1 MNKSQFYTSHLA
13 GLHSQLLSHPLTREH
28 LQGHFR
34 LDGVNSTPG
43 MVIELPFA
51 ELEAADFAQLFVVF
65 DGSRVHQQRE
75 EPHKAPEG
83 VYFTTVN
90 GRLLQYKS
98 KIGVVFLEGEGAGL
112 HMPFLYFDQFFL
124 SGHIAPLLGT
134 ISFALSAIAA
144 HCCGLA
150 FIELI
155 AAGGVGFHR
164 KHIGYRYWPKVGF
177 DAALIA
183 GEASHMNGAQTV
195 QDVLAID
202 PVWWDE
208 NGSQRLMRFD
218 LAAQS
223 TSWWK
228 LLSYCQE
235 KQIFV
240 P

>member
-1 MNKSQFYTSHLA
+1 MLWFS
-13 GLHSQLLSHPLTREH
+13 R
-28 LQGHFR
+28 
-34 LDGVNSTPG
+34 
-43 MVIELPFA
+43 
-51 ELEAADFAQLFVVF
+51 
-65 DGSRVHQQRE
+65 GS
-75 EPHKAPEG
+75 
-83 VYFTTVN
+83 
-90 GRLLQYKS
+90 
-98 KIGVVFLEGEGAGL
+98 
-112 HMPFLYFDQFFL
+112 L
-124 SGHIAPLLGT
+124 SGE
-134 ISFALSAIAA
+134 
-144 HCCGLA
+144 LA
-150 FIELI
+150 RI
-155 AAGGVGFHR
+155 H
-164 KHIGYRYWPKVGF
+164 
-177 DAALIA
+177 AALIA

>member
-1 MNKSQFYTSHLA
+1 
-13 GLHSQLLSHPLTREH
+13 
-28 LQGHFR
+28 
-34 LDGVNSTPG
+34 
-43 MVIELPFA
+43 
-51 ELEAADFAQLFVVF
+51 
-65 DGSRVHQQRE
+65 
-75 EPHKAPEG
+75 
-83 VYFTTVN
+83 
-90 GRLLQYKS
+90 
-98 KIGVVFLEGEGAGL
+98 
-112 HMPFLYFDQFFL
+112 MPFLYFDQFFL